1 MAEVVTNPVKMDD
14 LTVKKLEEAFSIG
27 ADVRAACCYANISH
41 TTYYNWIKS
50 FPEYE
55 ERFAT
60 LRDKPILKAY
70 NTINRGLDQI
80 ETAKWY
86 LERKVKEFKPKQ
98 DLTTDDNPFTPVMV
112 KFIDDKGNNNSD
124 TNRVSE
130 AV

>member
-27 ADVRAACCYANISH
+27 ADVRAACCYADISH

-86 LERKVKEFKPKQ
+86 LERKAKDEFSTRAEFTGKDGK
-98 DLTTDDNPFTPVMV
+98 DLPQPIINVIPT
-112 KFIDDKGNNNSD
+112 NNSD
-124 TNRVSE
+124 KQDIE
-130 AV
+130 AQ

>member
-50 FPEYE
+50 FPKYE

-70 NTINRGLDQI
+70 NTINRSLDQV

-86 LERKVKEFKPKQ
+86 LERKAKDEFSTRAEFTGKDGKDLPQPIINVIPTDNSDKQ
-98 DLTTDDNPFTPVMV
+98 DT
-112 KFIDDKGNNNSD
+112 
-124 TNRVSE
+124 E
-130 AV
+130 AQ

>member
-86 LERKVKEFKPKQ
+86 LERKAKDEFSTRAELTGKDGK
-98 DLTTDDNPFTPVMV
+98 DLPQPIINVIPT
-112 KFIDDKGNNNSD
+112 NNSD
-124 TNRVSE
+124 KQDIE
-130 AV
+130 AQ